1 MYSSPRDEH
10 VKHHT
15 QRTFTRVFEPTIHN
29 RAQKL
34 GFQQKVAET
43 SRVDPDVALLGDVA
57 ARRLARICGRVG
69 SRIDRHGLIF
79 VIEEFLFD
87 VVLDF
92 LLRRRHG
99 ACECVTEWRHSMLR
113 ACPRVAL
120 VRRALG
126 RERGARMRDEGELR
140 ELWAQS
146 YDGWVD
152 VPAGDVTTSV
162 VYLQPTTASLNEI
175 SRTCE
180 ALPSIVNDMYLFA
193 VTGHNPLGVEVDAA
207 TNAAANA
214 KLLVDLRALRDAR
227 AMWPS
232 FGFSAD
238 WREDGYVCAF
248 DDRERGLEV
257 MVQVA
262 IKYAQGAIY
271 AYEPVRDG
279 SARARA
285 LIRRTVPAAM
295 GDVVADEVIMVMCD
309 EPKF

>member
-1 MYSSPRDEH
+1 
-10 VKHHT
+10 
-15 QRTFTRVFEPTIHN
+15 
-29 RAQKL
+29 
-34 GFQQKVAET
+34 
-43 SRVDPDVALLGDVA
+43 
-57 ARRLARICGRVG
+57 
-69 SRIDRHGLIF
+69 
-79 VIEEFLFD
+79 
-87 VVLDF
+87 
-92 LLRRRHG
+92 
-99 ACECVTEWRHSMLR
+99 MLR

-120 VRRALG
+120 VVRRALG
-126 RERGARMRDEGELR
+126 RERGARMCASTARDEGELR

-152 VPAGDVTTSV
+152 VPGDVRTSV
-162 VYLQPTTASLNEI
+162 VYLKPTTASLNEI

-207 TNAAANA
+207 TNAAAKT

>member
-1 MYSSPRDEH
+1 
-10 VKHHT
+10 
-15 QRTFTRVFEPTIHN
+15 VFEPTIHN

-57 ARRLARICGRVG
+57 ARRLARIRGRVG

-92 LLRRRHG
+92 LLRRCHG

-113 ACPRVAL
+113 ASCPRVAH

-152 VPAGDVTTSV
+152 VPGVVTTSV
-162 VYLQPTTASLNEI
+162 VYLKPTTASLNEI

-180 ALPSIVNDMYLFA
+180 ALPSIVNDAYLFA
-193 VTGHNPLGVEVDAA
+193 VTGFNPMGVEVDAA

-214 KLLVDLRALRDAR
+214 KLLVDLRELRDAR
-227 AMWPS
+227 ALWPS

-248 DDRERGLEV
+248 DDRERGLEA

-271 AYEPVRDG
+271 AYEPVHDG
-279 SARARA
+279 SDDSARARA

>member
-1 MYSSPRDEH
+1 
-10 VKHHT
+10 
-15 QRTFTRVFEPTIHN
+15 
-29 RAQKL
+29 
-34 GFQQKVAET
+34 
-43 SRVDPDVALLGDVA
+43 
-57 ARRLARICGRVG
+57 
-69 SRIDRHGLIF
+69 
-79 VIEEFLFD
+79 
-87 VVLDF
+87 
-92 LLRRRHG
+92 
-99 ACECVTEWRHSMLR
+99 MLR

-120 VRRALG
+120 VVRRALG
-126 RERGARMRDEGELR
+126 RERGAPRMRASASTARDEGELR

-152 VPAGDVTTSV
+152 VPAGDVRTSV
-162 VYLQPTTASLNEI
+162 VYLKPTTASLNEI